1 MTILFFFA
9 FLWFFPMGNFL
20 GYCLHTFELKYNIS
34 FSKLYSYTEIP
45 SYRPLFKDKWVH
57 LKSKNIPLQINSLS
71 KNQLQWPALP
81 VIPRKI
87 IKKSVFF
94 QQILINFYFFQ
105 DQKLLQKSN
114 SMASV
119 TSHSQK
125 NKSSLSLNNHHILNN
140 SINSDSKLRNDTP
153 QSIPLADLDGEMQIS
168 NLSLASSK
176 SYSKS
181 LQSIQSYNG
190 SIKVRN
196 IFFIQLRGN

>member
-1 MTILFFFA
+1 MSTA
-9 FLWFFPMGNFL
+9 
-20 GYCLHTFELKYNIS
+20 K
-34 FSKLYSYTEIP
+34 KQ
-45 SYRPLFKDKWVH
+45 
-57 LKSKNIPLQINSLS
+57 NIPLQNSFKL
-71 KNQLQWPALP
+71 
-81 VIPRKI
+81 
-87 IKKSVFF
+87 
-94 QQILINFYFFQ
+94 Q
-105 DQKLLQKSN
+105 DQKLLQKST

-125 NKSSLSLNNHHILNN
+125 NKSSLSLNNHHLNN
-140 SINSDSKLRNDTP
+140 SINSEKLRNDTP

-196 IFFIQLRGN
+196 NVIPTIILSL

>member
-1 MTILFFFA
+1 
-9 FLWFFPMGNFL
+9 
-20 GYCLHTFELKYNIS
+20 
-34 FSKLYSYTEIP
+34 
-45 SYRPLFKDKWVH
+45 
-57 LKSKNIPLQINSLS
+57 
-71 KNQLQWPALP
+71 
-81 VIPRKI
+81 
-87 IKKSVFF
+87 
-94 QQILINFYFFQ
+94 
-105 DQKLLQKSN
+105 
-114 SMASV
+114 MASV

-196 IFFIQLRGN
+196 IFFIQLRGNQKDFNFQLHHRFSKFEVPVVWRKGRNKKGNRFELTSQLCYYNCQDSKK